1 MNISVVIPTYNRKE
15 LLEKAI
21 TSVLQQTYSP
31 DEIIVVDDF
40 SSDGTEEMVK
50 VKFSDI
56 RYIRLEKHLGV
67 AAARNR
73 GIKEA
78 SFEWI
83 SFLDSDD
90 QWVSN
95 KIEEQMKYIKR
106 KPYYKI
112 CHTDEIWIKNNIRIN
127 QGKKHRKYEGW
138 FFIPSL
144 WMCLI
149 SPSSVIIH
157 KSVFDSVGYFD
168 EDFSVVEDYELWLRV
183 TSRYP
188 VGYVDKKLTVKF
200 GGHDDQLSK
209 TINGIEKYRLLA
221 IEKLIKNRWITGF
234 YLEKAFETY
243 FKKYLIYLNGCL
255 KRGNFAEAETIM
267 KRKKELEK
275 FIIQHQKSGVYLG
288 VLS

>member
-21 TSVLQQTYSP
+21 ISVLQQTHSP

-50 VKFSDI
+50 AKFSHI

-127 QGKKHRKYEGW
+127 QGKKHQKYEGW

-221 IEKLIKNRWITGF
+221 IEKLIKNRWVNGF

-275 FIIQHQKSGVYLG
+275 FIIQHQKSGACSG